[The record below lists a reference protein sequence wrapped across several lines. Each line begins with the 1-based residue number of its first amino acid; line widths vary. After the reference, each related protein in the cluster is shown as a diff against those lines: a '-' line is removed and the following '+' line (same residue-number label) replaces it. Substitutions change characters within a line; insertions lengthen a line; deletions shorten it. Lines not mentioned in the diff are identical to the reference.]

1 MRGRDIAFIFPNNE
15 IRSVQARYLNREPS
29 PGAAL
34 QPRCAGHTAGMSQNG
49 GDGRS
54 LSQDYGPFM
63 RRLAPG
69 PQHKSVQLTHNTSPN
84 NMGKRR
90 EGSAARTKTS
100 LHVARESLVPSEP
113 ASRHAESLPNTSVVV
128 SVSALADADDV
139 LAAART
145 AMLLARSSGTSLN
158 VTVLEETLLDVTH
171 ELPTPHGAVERLM
184 SSIRTK
190 LLGRRAGGHRAHFA
204 LEASITAASFLKS
217 GSISLHVRAVDS
229 QSPFITR

>member
-1 MRGRDIAFIFPNNE
+1 
-15 IRSVQARYLNREPS
+15 
-29 PGAAL
+29 
-34 QPRCAGHTAGMSQNG
+34 
-49 GDGRS
+49 
-54 LSQDYGPFM
+54 M

-69 PQHKSVQLTHNTSPN
+69 PQHKHVQLTHSSSPN
-84 NMGKRR
+84 NGEKRR
-90 EGSAARTKTS
+90 EGSAARTRTS
-100 LHVARESLVPSEP
+100 LHVAKGTPVPSEP
-113 ASRHAESLPNTSVVV
+113 ASRHAESLPNTSVVI

-190 LLGRRAGGHRAHFA
+190 LLARRARGHHAQFA
-204 LEASITAASFLKS
+204 VEASITAASFLKT